1 VLVVDEHLQRG
12 ARDTGDVVHGLR
24 LQASP
29 VEGGTERAEGI
40 AQVTYVRQRD
50 GADVVDLATDF
61 DGRRKV
67 LVDGAEKSA

>member
-1 VLVVDEHLQRG
+1 
-12 ARDTGDVVHGLR
+12 
-24 LQASP
+24 